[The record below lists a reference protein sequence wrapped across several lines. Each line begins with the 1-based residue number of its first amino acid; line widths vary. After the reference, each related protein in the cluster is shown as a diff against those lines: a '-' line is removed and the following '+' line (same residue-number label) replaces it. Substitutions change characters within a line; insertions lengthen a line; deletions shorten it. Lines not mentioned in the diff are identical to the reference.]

1 MPGVQF
7 TCPWALPLLVLFVPL
22 AWLARHSLAGLSPSR
37 RRWALAI
44 RAAAL
49 LLLIAALSG
58 LQLVRAAKGTSVVY
72 VLDRSES
79 VADEQRLEALEFV
92 RRAGRTMAADDSAGV
107 VVTARRALVEQ
118 TPVARLELDHVAS
131 QPEASFT
138 DLSAG
143 LRLGLAIARPSARRR
158 LVLLTDGH
166 ENLGDALREARL
178 ADALGVPV
186 DTVPLRPQARSE
198 VVAQRL
204 VLPGETRRGDTVEP
218 RVVVHSDTVTD
229 AELTLLRDNVY
240 VAETATR
247 LNPGKN
253 VVSFPPLVLADD
265 GFHEFTAQVEAGA
278 DADRR
283 NNRAVAF
290 TFVRGRR
297 KVLYV
302 EGDTGQETY
311 LAGALRAGGLEVKAV
326 GPAGLPA
333 ALPALAGYDGLVLG
347 NVSALDLSDAQ
358 MVLIRSAV
366 RDLGIGLVAIG
377 GDNSYGVGGYYQT
390 PLEDALPVDMDIRK
404 LRHLPNVGVVV
415 VIDQSGSMAMTE
427 GGTQKIQMANE
438 AAIALVSLLGPTDRV
453 AVIATDSV
461 AKPVTGPALVPVAR
475 KQFLIDEI
483 ARIRA
488 GGGGIYCHAGLSKA
502 AAMIETAP
510 TKLKHIIL
518 FADAADSEQQEHCRE
533 LVESLAAK
541 RITTSV
547 VALGHE
553 TDVDVKFLR
562 DVARLGKGRFYLTHR
577 ASRLPRIFTREAVLA
592 SRSQVVE
599 KRFTPLLATDL
610 EPLAGIDAL
619 PPLRGYV
626 ATTAKPTAEV
636 GLIADQRYKDPVLAA
651 WQYGLGRAVAFTSD
665 CKARWAVDWLG
676 WDGYAK
682 FWSQAVRWTL
692 RRARRGPFEARLE
705 SRFQGGMDESA
716 TQSPR
721 RGEARLVIDAV
732 DQDGEF
738 INGLTLRGT
747 AVAPDGQS
755 VELDVRQTAPGRY
768 EAGFGTDQVGVWVV
782 NVGGG
787 KGAQS
792 GSQTIGLALPY
803 PPEYATTG
811 TDEALL
817 AGLAAASGGEVLS
830 DPAVV
835 FQPRGRAARTPT
847 DVWPVCLV
855 LALCLFPIDVAVR
868 RVVIDPRRLRALWAA
883 RRQPEPEPER
893 ATSRLLAHKP
903 GWRAEPVASLP
914 PPAGHAPE
922 PSDEAPE
929 PPVEEAPGSVTARLR
944 AARRERLEGGPTEAE
959 PDRPPERVA
968 PPPLGGAPTSATL
981 ARLKRARERMRR
993 QGGEPPDQQP

>member
-7 TCPWALPLLVLFVPL
+7 TSPWALPLLLLFVPL

-37 RRWALAI
+37 RHWALAI
-44 RAAAL
+44 RAAGL

-79 VADEQRLEALEFV
+79 VADEQRQEALEFV
-92 RRAGRTMAADDSAGV
+92 RRAGQTMAADDSAGV

-118 TPVARLELDHVAS
+118 TPVARLELEHVAS
-131 QPEASFT
+131 QPEPSFT

-143 LRLGLAIARPSARRR
+143 LRLGLAIARPTARRR

-178 ADALGVPV
+178 ADALEVPI
-186 DTVPLRPQARSE
+186 DTVPLRPQAHSE

-204 VLPGETRRGDTVEP
+204 VLPGEARRGDTVEP
-218 RVVVHSDTVTD
+218 RVVVHSDTTTE
-229 AELTLLRDNVY
+229 ARLTLLRDNVY
-240 VAETATR
+240 VASTAAR
-247 LNPGKN
+247 LSPGKN
-253 VVSFPPLVLADD
+253 VVAFPPLVLADD
-265 GFHEFTAQVEAGA
+265 GFHEFSAQVEAGA

-302 EGDTGQETY
+302 EGDAGQETY
-311 LAGALRAGGLEVKAV
+311 LARAMRAAGLDVKAV
-326 GPAGLPA
+326 GPAGMPA
-333 ALPALAGYDGLVLG
+333 ALPALAGYDGLVLS
-347 NVSALDLSDAQ
+347 NVSALDLSDGQ

-366 RDLGIGLVAIG
+366 RDLGVGLVAIG

-461 AKPVTGPALVPVAR
+461 AKPVTGPALVPVVK

-488 GGGGIYCHAGLSKA
+488 GGGGIYCHAGLKKA
-502 AAMIETAP
+502 AAMIEAAP

-518 FADAADSEQQEHCRE
+518 FADAADSEQQEHCHE
-533 LVESLAAK
+533 LVESLASR

-547 VALGHE
+547 VALGRE
-553 TDVDVKFLR
+553 TDVDVKFLK

-599 KRFTPLLATDL
+599 KRFTPLLVTDL
-610 EPLAGIDAL
+610 EPLAGIAAL

-636 GLIADQRYKDPVLAA
+636 GLIAEQRYKDPVLAA

-682 FWSQAVRWTL
+682 FWSQTVRWTL
-692 RRARRGPFEARLE
+692 RRARRGPFEARLV
-705 SRFQGGMDESA
+705 SRFQGGDEDA
-716 TQSPR
+716 TGSLR

-732 DQDGEF
+732 DEDGEF

-747 AVAPDGQS
+747 AVAPDGQA

-787 KGAQS
+787 KGDQS

-830 DPAVV
+830 APEAV
-835 FQPRGRAARTPT
+835 FQPRGRAARTPI

-868 RVVIDPRRLRALWAA
+868 RVVIDPRRLRAVWAA
-883 RRQPEPEPER
+883 RRPVEPELER

-903 GWRAEPVASLP
+903 GWRAAPVSPLP
-914 PPAGHAPE
+914 PPAESAPE
-922 PSDEAPE
+922 TSDAAAEQ
-929 PPVEEAPGSVTARLR
+929 PVDEAPGSVTARLR
-944 AARRERLEGGPTEAE
+944 AARRERLEGGPSEVE
-959 PDRPPERVA
+959 PDRPPERVS
-968 PPPLGGAPTSATL
+968 PPALGAAPTSATL

-993 QGGEPPDQQP
+993 QGGEPPDETP